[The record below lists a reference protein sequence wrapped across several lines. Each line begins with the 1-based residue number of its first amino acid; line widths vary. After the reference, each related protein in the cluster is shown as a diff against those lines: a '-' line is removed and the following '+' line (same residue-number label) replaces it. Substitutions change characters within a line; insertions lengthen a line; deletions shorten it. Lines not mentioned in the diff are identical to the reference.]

1 MFYLQ
6 YRITPELKLAVTQH
20 GWDTVSNLVYV
31 DQPINTGFSYSD
43 DPSDAVHD
51 EAKVADDMIQF
62 LAEFVQAHPELEATT
77 STSRA
82 SPTRA
87 TTYRRLPTRCS
98 APRSPASS
106 PV

>member
-6 YRITPELKLAVTQH
+6 YRITPELKLAVTEH

-51 EAKVADDMIQF
+51 EAKVADDMLQF
-62 LAEFVQAHPELEATT
+62 LAEFVQVRFFVFPYGQLD
-77 STSRA
+77 
-82 SPTRA
+82 
-87 TTYRRLPTRCS
+87 
-98 APRSPASS
+98 
-106 PV
+106 